1 MKIAAC
7 YPQLSTTRKPD
18 NVYEMNVS
26 KEWKT
31 DIIGQWFLREGENE
45 VNLKI
50 LCLLA
55 GDRVQDQKQWGRKQN
70 EAEVLTELKRS
81 GLEFD
86 CLSQIV

>member
-26 KEWKT
+26 KERTT

-50 LCLLA
+50 VSVYCL
-55 GDRVQDQKQWGRKQN
+55 GTDSRTKNSEEENKTRPK
-70 EAEVLTELKRS
+70 
-81 GLEFD
+81 
-86 CLSQIV
+86 LSLN

>member
-55 GDRVQDQKQWGRKQN
+55 GDRVQDQKQ
-70 EAEVLTELKRS
+70 
-81 GLEFD
+81 
-86 CLSQIV
+86 